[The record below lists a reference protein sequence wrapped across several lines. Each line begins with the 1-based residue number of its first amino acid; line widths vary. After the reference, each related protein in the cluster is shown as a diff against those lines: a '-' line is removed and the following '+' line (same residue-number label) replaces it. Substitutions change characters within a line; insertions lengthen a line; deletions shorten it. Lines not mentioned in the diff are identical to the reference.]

1 MGMSAWKRAGVCV
14 AAVTVVA
21 GAAGCQAGDGDGG
34 AKAKAA
40 EPKVLSRGEASE
52 VLQAAFKKTTEA
64 KSAKVRMT
72 MSMPASMQGMGD
84 MVGAAGDGTME
95 MTGVQ
100 GWDPAV
106 MDMTIKGSDLAGLD
120 PDAPSEIRMIML
132 DNVMYADMGTEQ
144 AAGMDGK
151 RWMKLDFQAIAEE
164 AGSKELQ
171 KQITG
176 SLESMNQDPAQQL
189 ALLLESPN
197 LKHVGPQKVDGVQAQ
212 HYKGTLTFEEII
224 KGNGALDLLSGEE
237 RKELIANA
245 EESGLKGY
253 DTEVWV
259 NEDDYPV
266 KMVLGMKSD
275 EGTVDITTHYSD
287 YGARATVEA
296 PPAKETVDLFEML
309 QGLEEGL
316 SDIGADA
323 GADADV

>member
-1 MGMSAWKRAGVCV
+1 MGMSAWKRASVCV

-21 GAAGCQAGDGDGG
+21 GVTSCQAGDGGTKD
-34 AKAKAA
+34 KAA
-40 EPKVLSRGEASE
+40 EPKVLSRGEATE
-52 VLQAAFKKTTEA
+52 VLRAAFKKTTEA

-84 MVGAAGDGTME
+84 MAGAAGDGTME

-120 PDAPSEIRMIML
+120 SDAPSEIRMIML
-132 DNVMYADMGTEQ
+132 DNVMYADMGAKQ
-144 AAGMDGK
+144 AAEMDGK
-151 RWMKLDFQAIAEE
+151 RWMKLDFRAMAEE

-212 HYKGTLTFEEII
+212 HYKGTLTFEEIV
-224 KGNGALDLLSGEE
+224 KGNGSLDFLSEKE
-237 RKELIANA
+237 REELIANA
-245 EESGLKGY
+245 EKSGVKGY

-296 PPAKETVDLFEML
+296 PPAKDTVDLFEML
-309 QGLEEGL
+309 QGLGEGL

-323 GADADV
+323 GADV

>member
-1 MGMSAWKRAGVCV
+1 MGMSAGKRVGVCV

-21 GAAGCQAGDGDGG
+21 GVSGCQAGGGG
-34 AKAKAA
+34 AEGKAA

-52 VLQAAFKKTTEA
+52 VLRTAFEKTAEA

-72 MSMPASMQGMGD
+72 MSVPAGAQGMGD
-84 MVGAAGDGTME
+84 MMGIAGDGTME

-106 MDMTIKGSDLAGLD
+106 MDLTIKGSDVGEAD
-120 PDAPSEIRMIML
+120 PEAPSETRVIML
-132 DNVMYADMGTEQ
+132 DDVMYADMGAEQ
-144 AAGMDGK
+144 AAETDGK
-151 RWMKLDFQAIAEE
+151 RWMKLDFRAIAEE
-164 AGSKELQ
+164 AGSEELQ
-171 KQITG
+171 KQMTG

-224 KGNGALDLLSGEE
+224 KSDGSFDFLSEEE
-237 RKELIANA
+237 REELVASA
-245 EESGLKGY
+245 EKSGVKGY

-266 KMVLGMKSD
+266 RMVLGVESG
-275 EGTVDITTHYSD
+275 EGTVEITTHYSD
-287 YGARATVEA
+287 YGAQAEVEA
-296 PPAKETVDLFEML
+296 PPAEDTVDLFEVL

-316 SDIGADA
+316 ADA
-323 GADADV
+323 GADV

>member
-21 GAAGCQAGDGDGG
+21 GVSGCQPGDGG
-34 AKAKAA
+34 AKGKAA
-40 EPKVLSRGEASE
+40 EPEVQSRGEAAE
-52 VLQAAFKKTTEA
+52 VLQAAFKKTAEA

-72 MSMPASMQGMGD
+72 MSMPAGMQGMGD
-84 MVGAAGDGTME
+84 MVGVAGNGTME

-106 MDMTIKGSDLAGLD
+106 MDMTIKGSDLEGTD

-132 DNVMYADMGTEQ
+132 DNVMYADMGAEQ
-144 AAGMDGK
+144 AAEMDGK
-151 RWMKLDFQAIAEE
+151 RWMKLDFRAIAEK
-164 AGSKELQ
+164 AGSEELQ
-171 KQITG
+171 KQMTG

-197 LKHVGPQKVDGVQAQ
+197 LKHVGPQKADGVQAQ

-224 KGNGALDLLSGEE
+224 EGNESFDFLSGEE

-245 EESGLKGY
+245 EKSGVKGY

-266 KMVLGMKSD
+266 KMVLGMESD
-275 EGTVDITTHYSD
+275 EGTVEITTHYSD
-287 YGARATVEA
+287 YGAQAEVEA
-296 PPAKETVDLFEML
+296 PPAKDTVDLFEML
-309 QGLEEGL
+309 ESLGEGL
-316 SDIGADA
+316 ADA
-323 GADADV
+323 GADA

>member
-21 GAAGCQAGDGDGG
+21 GVAGCQAGDGG
-34 AKAKAA
+34 ARDKAA
-40 EPKVLSRGEASE
+40 EPKVLSRSEAAE

-72 MSMPASMQGMGD
+72 MSMPSGMQGMGD
-84 MVGAAGDGTME
+84 MVGMAGDGTME

-106 MDMTIKGSDLAGLD
+106 MDMTIKGSGFAGTG

-132 DNVMYADMGTEQ
+132 DNIMYADMGAEQ
-144 AAGMDGK
+144 AAEMDGK
-151 RWMKLDFQAIAEE
+151 RWMKLDFQAMAEE
-164 AGSKELQ
+164 SGSKELQ
-171 KQITG
+171 KQMTG

-197 LKHVGPQKVDGVQAQ
+197 LKHVGPQKIDGVQAQ

-224 KGNGALDLLSGEE
+224 KGNESFDFLSEKE
-237 RKELIANA
+237 RKELVADA
-245 EESGLKGY
+245 ERSGVKGY

-266 KMVLGMKSD
+266 KMVLGMESD

-287 YGARATVEA
+287 YGAQAEVEA
-296 PPAKETVDLFEML
+296 PPAKDTVDLFEML
-309 QGLEEGL
+309 QGFEEGL
-316 SDIGADA
+316 TGIGADA
-323 GADADV
+323 

>member
-1 MGMSAWKRAGVCV
+1 MGMSAWKRAGVCM
-14 AAVTVVA
+14 AAMTVVA
-21 GAAGCQAGDGDGG
+21 GVAGCQAGDGDGEAEG
-34 AKAKAA
+34 KAA
-40 EPKVLSRGEASE
+40 EPKVLSRGEATE

-84 MVGAAGDGTME
+84 MVGMAGDGTME

-106 MDMTIKGSDLAGLD
+106 MDMTIKGSGLGGGD
-120 PDAPSEIRMIML
+120 PDAPSETRLIMV
-132 DNVMYADMGTEQ
+132 DDVMYADMGAEQ
-144 AAGMDGK
+144 AAEMDGK

-171 KQITG
+171 KQVTG

-224 KGNGALDLLSGEE
+224 KGNESLDFLSEEE
-237 RKELIANA
+237 RMELIANA
-245 EESGLKGY
+245 EKSGVKGY

-266 KMVLGMKSD
+266 KMVLGMESD
-275 EGTVDITTHYSD
+275 EGTAEITTHYSD
-287 YGARATVEA
+287 YGAQAEVEA
-296 PPAKETVDLFEML
+296 PPARDTVDLFEML
-309 QGLEEGL
+309 QGLEEGFADL
-316 SDIGADA
+316 GADA
-323 GADADV
+323 GAEV